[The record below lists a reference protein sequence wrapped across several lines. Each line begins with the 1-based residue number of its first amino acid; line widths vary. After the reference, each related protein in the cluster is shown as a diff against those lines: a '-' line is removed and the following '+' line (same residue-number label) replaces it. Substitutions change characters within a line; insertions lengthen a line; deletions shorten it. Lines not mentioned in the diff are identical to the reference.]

1 MPLYLLES
9 GKIISSFLS
18 FLFTHRNDLLLYR
31 SCFGHPGT
39 YDNWM
44 AVILCT
50 AFAASGIGYISGAA
64 VAKNSANVLAIIMC
78 FIFCVFA
85 GVEPTL
91 KQVNQYPVV
100 NWPWYLSF
108 ATWTAESTFYT
119 WSYYLK
125 DYGKVDISLQDA
137 ANHYDYNISHGLNRS
152 IGGLLALGIAMRMIA
167 IFFLWL
173 KTK

>member
-1 MPLYLLES
+1 MRLYLLES
-9 GKIISSFLS
+9 GKTLS
-18 FLFTHRNDLLLYR
+18 FSFPFPTPLIEMIFFYR

-39 YDNWM
+39 YYNWM
-44 AVILCT
+44 D
-50 AFAASGIGYISGAA
+50 
-64 VAKNSANVLAIIMC
+64 VLAIIMC

-125 DYGKVDISLQDA
+125 DYDKVDISLQDA
-137 ANHYDYNISHGLNRS
+137 ADHYDYNISHGLNRS
-152 IGGLLALGIAMRMIA
+152 IGGLLALGIAMRIIA
-167 IFFLWL
+167 IFFLWY